1 MNGLCEGEGVGDPA
15 FASERAPACYIS
27 PCIQIRIGY
36 DGKVMRKNDMKIFS
50 GTANRPLAER
60 IAKELRQPLGKLL
73 FKRFSDGELW
83 VKYDE
88 NIRGVDVFIVQPTNP
103 PAENLLEL
111 LIMIDAAR
119 RASARRITAVIPYFG
134 YARQDRKD
142 QPRVPISA
150 KLVANLLVAAGADRV
165 LTVDLH
171 AAQIQGFFDIPLDH
185 LTATKIF
192 AEYFQKKGLKDL
204 ILVAPDLGRFKSL
217 ADRLKASMVLV
228 VKRRAAE
235 GKVAIQ
241 GVLGEVKGK
250 NLLIVDDIVSSGD
263 TVLKAIAALKQRGA
277 KDIYVACTHALLC
290 GQATKK
296 LQEAPLVKMAVTDT
310 IGIPERKRFP
320 KLTILTV
327 APLLAEAILRIH
339 KNRSVSALFQ
349 DL

>member
-1 MNGLCEGEGVGDPA
+1 
-15 FASERAPACYIS
+15 
-27 PCIQIRIGY
+27 
-36 DGKVMRKNDMKIFS
+36 MKIFS

-60 IAKELRQPLGKLL
+60 IVKKLRQPLGNVR
-73 FKRFSDGELW
+73 FKRFGDGEIW
-83 VKYDE
+83 MRYEE
-88 NIRGVDVFIVQPTNP
+88 NIRGIDVFIIQPTNP

-119 RASARRITAVIPYFG
+119 RASARRITVVIPYFG

-228 VKRRAAE
+228 VKRRTVE
-235 GKVAIQ
+235 GKVEVQ
-241 GVLGEVKGK
+241 GVLGDVTGK
-250 NLLIVDDIVSSGD
+250 NLLIVDDIVSSGN
-263 TVLKAIAALKQRGA
+263 TLLKSIAALKERGA
-277 KDIYVACTHALLC
+277 NDIYVACTHALLC
-290 GQATKK
+290 EQASQK
-296 LQEAPLVKMAVTDT
+296 LQEASIKEMVVTDT
-310 IGIPERKRFP
+310 IDIPEEKRFSLL
-320 KLTILTV
+320 KVLTV

-339 KNRSVSALFQ
+339 KEKSVSVLYDNFMG
-349 DL
+349 L